1 MDAFE
6 QFVQAQ
12 MHHHIDVIIRLGA
25 IDLRLVSNVP
35 GFPAQHYFSA
45 ISQKPYAGETV
56 DYELWC
62 VSVSTSSLDL
72 DFIRA
77 HLDHSYRSDSFV
89 NGYYVTDHF
98 GPPVSLVTRERRYYI
113 FGEELERVVW
123 PYFVKWFLMLH
134 CIDHQ
139 VLHLK
144 AAACALGSAGTLL
157 LGRGGAGKTVFLA
170 HLCLHGARFVSNS
183 HALVKDGC
191 MRGVASSIRIRP
203 GQWYEDLTRTVRTS
217 SALKPGEVIIDPY
230 KVFDVA
236 MDEIVSVRNICILEF
251 CHTNRHIIERLS
263 EQEAYDFAEQ
273 FSLALNVY
281 RLEEDLMDLCRTRYQ
296 DFSRIYSQMKRQLR
310 ELIRQSHCYYV
321 STDIVNPANRDEV
334 LALLEAK

>member
-6 QFVQAQ
+6 QVVQTHMQ
-12 MHHHIDVIIRLGA
+12 HEIDVIIRLGA

-45 ISQKPYAGETV
+45 ISQKPYAGEKT

-62 VSVSTSSLDL
+62 VSMSTSNLNS
-72 DFIRA
+72 DFVHA
-77 HLDHSYRSDSFV
+77 HLDGNYRSDSFA

-98 GPPVSLVTRERRYYI
+98 GPPISLVTRERRSYI

-139 VLHLK
+139 ALHLK
-144 AAACALGSAGTLL
+144 AAACAIGSAGTLL
-157 LGRGGAGKTVFLA
+157 LGRGGAGKTVFLT
-170 HLCLHGARFVSNS
+170 HLCLHGARFISNS
-183 HALVKDGC
+183 HALIKDGH
-191 MRGVASSIRIRP
+191 MQGVASSIRIRP
-203 GQWYEDLTRTVRTS
+203 GPWYEDLPQGVQS
-217 SALKPGEVIIDPY
+217 LSALKPGEMIIDPY
-230 KVFDVA
+230 EAFDA
-236 MDEIVSVRNICILEF
+236 KMGEIIPVKNICILEF
-251 CHTNRHIIERLS
+251 SRIDCHVINRLS

-281 RLEEDLMDLCRTRYQ
+281 RLEEDLLDLCQGRYQ
-296 DFSRIYSQMKRQLR
+296 DFSRIYSQMKSQLR
-310 ELIRQSHCYYV
+310 KLIQNVRCYYV
-321 STDIVNPANRDEV
+321 STDILNPANRDEV